1 MFTHNLWIPRTDNP
15 ASRSDLTMLFGL
27 IALSLLLAPP
37 APRAQV
43 AQLDSRTVF
52 DAAGLPGAEA
62 VGFNEPFA
70 GGFGSGTRIAF
81 PDSSAVLERATR
93 REFERWMPRR
103 ELSRDLGVHVET
115 PLAYRGDISPTL
127 AWEDTGD
134 DRVRSTVSLSSP
146 GAAAF
151 RVQLR
156 VEAASGV
163 QLRFFSMQTNGT
175 GEFLHEQSIQP
186 NLTSESAATAI
197 VWSPTIESDHAGIE
211 VLLPNQ
217 GSVSGFGLTVQRISL
232 QSPIALADS
241 NVAFSTFGA
250 AAICSNHVDAQCSA
264 DASVLHKI
272 SAVGRVLVEKDG
284 EPVFC
289 TGVLVN
295 SRDVS
300 PDALTLGD
308 GPAPYLL
315 TSNSCVATQQ
325 EADSMELTWY
335 YQRNVCGAE
344 MLDYRASTTFGG
356 GELLATSVAQD
367 SSLIRLRQ
375 HLPGGMVYSG
385 WRASPLTFP
394 ATATALHHPSGAVK
408 KVSSGEATGLVRSD
422 ALADAIQIAWDEG
435 AAERGSEGG
444 GLFVDGY
451 LVGTLSRNE
460 SSCEAGVGHAGAF
473 ADFYPSIQGYLQGD
487 HGDDAASATAIGVPA
502 LIQETLTAG
511 DNDYYRIELAEGGRL
526 VVHTEGDTD
535 TKADLM
541 SADATN
547 ADDDP
552 VEEDDNGGLEDN
564 FLIDATVAAGS
575 YILWVRGGSDTA
587 SGTYRLRTSRGA
599 DGPPTGAPSNVTVR
613 RNAQRLLVRWDAVPS
628 IDNTGS
634 PITAYQAVATDSQG
648 ASKSCTGVASSRSCA
663 IVGLQHDKEY
673 SVYVRALNAFG
684 QGPNSASVRAARLSD
699 PVLPTVPPAP
709 EDVGISIDHSTAIMT
724 VSWDPILE
732 DATVGAVTGYRA
744 EAVSDEDSVSCEASG
759 LELSCELSGF
769 EHGVTYA
776 LTVTAEN
783 AVGAGTPS
791 PALSVTPVYED
802 GFDHSD
808 VVGSAATSVG
818 LYSATAG
825 AITGR
830 SDVDWFRIDV
840 TRHGT
845 LYLWTQGDVD
855 TDAVMRTEAPDSD
868 VSLRGGSNDGQGW
881 NFLHWPNVSP
891 GIYYVAVHA
900 ASNLIG
906 SALGLRGP
914 GTGYYTLF
922 VDLVVDDHGD
932 TIARAT
938 RVGVE
943 SETAGYLTDGDVDW
957 FRVDVTRRGTLYLW
971 TQGDVNTIATL
982 RRRASDADIHF
993 GGGGSQ
999 SGEGSN
1005 FWYWVV
1011 TSPGIYYVAVRGNRG
1026 YLTGDYTL
1034 FVDLVV
1040 DDHGDTTGS
1049 ATRVAVDSETG
1060 GHLANG
1066 DVDWF
1071 RIDVT
1076 QDGTLRFLT
1085 EGDAD
1090 TWARLRTDREDLY
1103 IGGSGNG
1110 GQGYNFSHWYAASP
1124 DTYYLEVGGRVSG
1137 REEYT
1142 LFVSFEPT
1150 SE

>member
-1 MFTHNLWIPRTDNP
+1 M
-15 ASRSDLTMLFGL
+15 
-27 IALSLLLAPP
+27 
-37 APRAQV
+37 
-43 AQLDSRTVF
+43 
-52 DAAGLPGAEA
+52 DAAPG
-62 VGFNEPFA
+62 V
-70 GGFGSGTRIAF
+70 
-81 PDSSAVLERATR
+81 
-93 REFERWMPRR
+93 
-103 ELSRDLGVHVET
+103 SRDLGVHVET
-115 PLAYRGDISPTL
+115 PLAYRGDIAPTL

-134 DRVRSTVSLSSP
+134 GRVRSTVSLSSP
-146 GAAAF
+146 GAVAF
-151 RVQLR
+151 RVHLR
-156 VEAASGV
+156 VEAPSGANLRYFSLAASGA
-163 QLRFFSMQTNGT
+163 S
-175 GEFLHEQSIQP
+175 EFLHEQSIQP
-186 NLTSESAATAI
+186 SLANGSVATAI

-272 SAVGRVLVEKDG
+272 SAVGRVLVEKDR

-356 GELLATSVAQD
+356 GELLATSTDQD

-408 KVSSGEATGLVRSD
+408 KVSSGEATSLVRSG

-435 AAERGSEGG
+435 AVERGSEGG

-487 HGDDAASATAIGVPA
+487 HGDDVASATAIGVPA

-511 DNDYYRIELAEGGRL
+511 DNDYYRIDLAEGGRL

-541 SADATN
+541 SADATDS
-547 ADDDP
+547 DDDP
-552 VEEDDNGGLEDN
+552 VAEDDDSGLEKN
-564 FLIDATVAAGS
+564 FLIDATIAAGS

-587 SGTYRLRTSRGA
+587 SGSYRLRTSRGA
-599 DGPPTGAPSNVTVR
+599 DGPPTGAPSNVSIR
-613 RNAQRLLVRWDAVPS
+613 RNAQQLTVRWTAVPS
-628 IDNTGS
+628 IDNTGA

-648 ASKSCTGVASSRSCA
+648 ASKSCTVAAPTRRCA
-663 IVGLQHDKEY
+663 IAGLQRDKEY

-709 EDVGISIDHSTAIMT
+709 EDVGISIDHSTGVMT

-732 DATVGAVTGYRA
+732 DATVGEVTGYRA
-744 EAVSDEDSVSCEASG
+744 EAVAAGEEPLSCETSG
-759 LELSCELSGF
+759 LELSCEMSEF
-769 EHGVTYA
+769 SDRVTYE

-783 AVGAGTPS
+783 AVGAGAPS
-791 PALSVTPVYED
+791 RALSVTPKYAD
-802 GFDHSD
+802 DFDHSGAA
-808 VVGSAATSVG
+808 GSAATNVE

-825 AITGR
+825 HIAN
-830 SDVDWFRIDV
+830 SDDVDWFRIDV

-943 SETAGYLTDGDVDW
+943 SETAGYLADGDEDW
-957 FRVDVTRRGTLYLW
+957 FRIDVTRRATLYLW
-971 TQGDVNTIATL
+971 TQGDVNTYATL
-982 RRRASDADIHF
+982 RRPASDVDIGF
-993 GGGGSQ
+993 GGGNSD
-999 SGEGSN
+999 SGEGAN
-1005 FWYWVV
+1005 FSYWVV
-1011 TSPGIYYVAVRGNRG
+1011 TSPGIYYVRVCAERSG
-1026 YLTGDYTL
+1026 YWGTSCGGGSTGDYTL
-1034 FVDLVV
+1034 FADLVV

-1049 ATRVAVDSETG
+1049 ATRVAVDSETDG
-1060 GHLANG
+1060 QLANG

-1076 QDGTLRFLT
+1076 QPGTLTFLT
-1085 EGDAD
+1085 EGDID
-1090 TWARLRTDREDLY
+1090 TWATFRTDREDLR
-1103 IGGSGNG
+1103 INGSSNG

-1124 DTYYLEVGGRVSG
+1124 DTYYLEVGGQVSG